1 MRSSLPD
8 LELVINSGV
17 RVLIYDGDAVRS
29 LPVLIVLR
37 RVYLRAFLS

>member
-29 LPVLIVLR
+29 LPVLPLLR
-37 RVYLRAFLS
+37 HVYLRTFLS

>member
-29 LPVLIVLR
+29 LPVLIDLC
-37 RVYLRAFLS
+37 RVYLRAFLL